1 MSTSGKDTFHG
12 TTPNKTTLSVL
23 DTGALG
29 LSCVATFTIMYLGNK
44 LFPLKILRVSQN
56 LKINP
61 KIQFSILESTENYEL
76 RF

>member
-12 TTPNKTTLSVL
+12 TTPTKTTLSVL

-44 LFPLKILRVSQN
+44 SFPLKILRVSQN

-61 KIQFSILESTENYEL
+61 KIQFSILESTENCEL

>member
-12 TTPNKTTLSVL
+12 TTPAKTTLSVF

-44 LFPLKILRVSQN
+44 SFPLKIVRVSQN

-61 KIQFSILESTENYEL
+61 KKSVLHS
-76 RF
+76 